1 MATVETWFLADGAS
15 RTDKKKAVLSVGSEE
30 EIESITV
37 CPMWGI
43 RAKVAVGKI
52 DPYFYQK
59 VGSKAPSF

>member
-1 MATVETWFLADGAS
+1 MARPGQI
-15 RTDKKKAVLSVGSEE
+15 KKKAVLSVCSEE
-30 EIESITV
+30 EIETITV

-59 VGSKAPSF
+59 VGSKAPSSVAGFVLPF